1 MLRSKT
7 WIRTIALALIVSPVL
22 VALWAF
28 GIEPGFLI
36 VRHVRLDLPGWR
48 NDVRIAVLSDLH
60 VGAPHIGL
68 DKLRRI
74 VERTNAEN
82 PDVVVLLGD
91 FMIGG
96 PNRRG
101 GVRGGSYVEPE
112 VIARELAGL
121 RSPLGVFAVLGN
133 HDWWFDGERMGRAL
147 TAAGIPVLENR
158 AVRVGNAFWL
168 GGIADLWTR
177 VPDIQGT
184 LGQVENDD
192 PVVLI
197 THNPDIFPQVP
208 PRVSLTLAGHTHGGQ
223 VNLPFFGPVVTT
235 SKLGYVAG
243 DFFEHGHHLFV
254 TTGIGTSIVPVR
266 FNVPPEIVILTAG
279 PPKPR

>member
-1 MLRSKT
+1 LLRSKS
-7 WIRTIALALIVSPVL
+7 WIRIIALTLILSPVL

-28 GIEPGFLI
+28 GIEPGLLI

-48 NDVRIAVLSDLH
+48 SDVKIAALSDLH

-68 DKLRRI
+68 EKLRSI
-74 VERTNAEN
+74 VERTNREH
-82 PDVVVLLGD
+82 PDAVVLLGD

-112 VIARELAGL
+112 VIAQELSGL
-121 RSPLGVFAVLGN
+121 RAPLGVFAVIGN
-133 HDWWFDGERMGRAL
+133 HDWWFDGERMSQAL

-177 VPDIQGT
+177 VPDIEGT
-184 LGQVENDD
+184 LRQVEGDD

-197 THNPDIFPQVP
+197 THNPDIFPTCL
-208 PRVSLTLAGHTHGGQ
+208 RG
-223 VNLPFFGPVVTT
+223 
-235 SKLGYVAG
+235 
-243 DFFEHGHHLFV
+243 
-254 TTGIGTSIVPVR
+254 
-266 FNVPPEIVILTAG
+266 
-279 PPKPR
+279 